1 MCMYRAAVLHRQG
14 LRAAGAW
21 QDFDTIWHS
30 LLTMVGVMLGGPDLK
45 IYYGSHNAGVCIAL
59 LFIYVFA
66 MSLVLLNCLI
76 GIMANA
82 CTRVCQLS
90 RGAIGL
96 PANTWSACMRT
107 ASSLEL
113 NSVWLRC

>member
-1 MCMYRAAVLHRQG
+1 MLQFWCVSSHPQAMRRSRRQATKG
-14 LRAAGAW
+14 VVVC

-59 LFIYVFA
+59 LLVYVFA

-82 CTRVCQLS
+82 CTRVSCPS
-90 RGAIGL
+90 
-96 PANTWSACMRT
+96 T
-107 ASSLEL
+107 
-113 NSVWLRC
+113 